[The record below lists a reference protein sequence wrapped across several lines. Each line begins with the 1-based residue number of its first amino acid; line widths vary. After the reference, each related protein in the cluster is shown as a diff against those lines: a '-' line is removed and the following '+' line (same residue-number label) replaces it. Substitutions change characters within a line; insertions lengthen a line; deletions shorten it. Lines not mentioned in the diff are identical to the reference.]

1 MLLNPSGM
9 SQMENKMK
17 FLLTLL
23 LAVMA
28 IASYAKLYNATEW
41 KAVDKKDQDA
51 IIAYWADVT
60 DKQNSKFYYTI
71 MVKAKRDN
79 LNTEQ
84 VKTMV
89 DAEAVACG
97 ITDAD
102 LILIRKVHVI
112 RNIVKDYQSALD
124 LCLTGAG
131 RRTKDYLGFCY
142 LSLKRYDEAIQA
154 FKDAGHLYVAAYYA
168 SRYNIGTKAEQ
179 FALASQALLG
189 NRLPVAQANRIFN
202 ILTDIDLDEA
212 EVSEVAFKKLLKKL
226 KRKYS
231 KTVKTTVE
239 GVTKREY
246 VYEDMR
252 ATIIDLLK
260 DL

>member
-1 MLLNPSGM
+1 
-9 SQMENKMK
+9 MK
-17 FLLTLL
+17 FLLTML

-28 IASYAKLYNATEW
+28 IASYAKLHNATEW
-41 KAVDKKDQDA
+41 KAVKATKDNDA

-60 DKQNSKFYYTI
+60 NQSKAKFYYSTI
-71 MVKAKRDN
+71 TKARRDN
-79 LNTEQ
+79 LNTKQ

-89 DAEAVACG
+89 DAEAVICG
-97 ITDAD
+97 ITDTD
-102 LILIRKVHVI
+102 LILARKVQVI
-112 RNIVKDYQSALD
+112 HNTVRDYQSALD
-124 LCLTGAG
+124 LCLTGTG
-131 RRTKDYLGFCY
+131 RRAKRYLGHCY
-142 LSLKRYDEAIQA
+142 LSLKRYDEAVPA
-154 FKDAGHLYVAAYYA
+154 FKDGGNLYQA
-168 SRYNIGTKAEQ
+168 SYHASMYNIGTKAEQ
-179 FALASQALLG
+179 FALASQVLLG
-189 NRLPVAQANRIFN
+189 RRLSVARANKIFN

-212 EVSEVAFKKLLKKL
+212 EVSEVDYKKMLKKL
-226 KRKYS
+226 KRKYA

>member
-1 MLLNPSGM
+1 
-9 SQMENKMK
+9 MK
-17 FLLTLL
+17 FLLTML

-28 IASYAKLYNATEW
+28 IASYAKLYNTTEW
-41 KAVDKKDQDA
+41 KAVDRKDNDA
-51 IIAYWADVT
+51 VIAYWSGVT
-60 DKQNSKFYYTI
+60 DNQNSKFCYIVYH
-71 MVKAKRDN
+71 KAKRDN

-84 VKTMV
+84 IKTMV

-97 ITDAD
+97 VTDAD
-102 LILIRKVHVI
+102 LILMRKVWVI
-112 RNIVKDYQSALD
+112 RSVVRDYQSALD
-124 LCLTGAG
+124 LCLTGTG
-131 RRTKDYLGFCY
+131 RHTKAYLGYCY
-142 LSLKRYDEAIQA
+142 AALKRYDEAVQA
-154 FKDAGHLYVAAYYA
+154 YKDAGNLYYA
-168 SRYNIGTKAEQ
+168 SYNASIHNVGTKAEQ

-189 NRLPVAQANRIFN
+189 KCLPVTLANKIFN

-212 EVSEVAFKKLLKKL
+212 EVSEADFKKLLKKL
-226 KRKYS
+226 KRKYA
-231 KTVKTTVE
+231 KTVKTTVD

>member
-1 MLLNPSGM
+1 
-9 SQMENKMK
+9 MENKMK
-17 FLLTLL
+17 FLLTML

-28 IASYAKLYNATEW
+28 IASYAKLYNTTEW
-41 KAVDKKDQDA
+41 KAVDKKDNDA

-60 DKQNSKFYYTI
+60 DNNNDKFNYSTHT
-71 MVKAKRDN
+71 KAKRDN
-79 LNTEQ
+79 PNTEQ

-102 LILIRKVHVI
+102 LILNRKVELI
-112 RNIVKDYQSALD
+112 RNAVKDFQSALD
-124 LCLTGAG
+124 LCLTGTG
-131 RRTKDYLGFCY
+131 RHTKSYLGYCY
-142 LSLKRYDEAIQA
+142 VALKRYDEAVQA
-154 FKDAGHLYVAAYYA
+154 FKADGNLYFEAYYA
-168 SRYNIGTKAEQ
+168 SKYNVGTKAEQ

-189 NRLPVAQANRIFN
+189 NRLSVARANNIFGF
-202 ILTDIDLDEA
+202 LTDIDLDEA
-212 EVSEVAFKKLLKKL
+212 EVSEADYKKLLKKL
-226 KRKYS
+226 KRKYA
-231 KTVKTTVE
+231 KTVKTTVD

>member
-1 MLLNPSGM
+1 MLLNQSGM

-17 FLLTLL
+17 FLLTML

-28 IASYAKLYNATEW
+28 IASYAKLYNVTEW
-41 KAVDKKDQDA
+41 KAVDRKDNDA
-51 IIAYWADVT
+51 VIAYWSGVT
-60 DKQNSKFYYTI
+60 DNQNSKFCYIVYH
-71 MVKAKRDN
+71 KAKRDN

-84 VKTMV
+84 VKTMI

-102 LILIRKVHVI
+102 LILKTKVHIISYVP
-112 RNIVKDYQSALD
+112 RDYQSALD
-124 LCLTGAG
+124 LCLTGTG
-131 RRTKDYLGFCY
+131 GHTKWYLGHCY
-142 LSLKRYDEAIQA
+142 IHLKRYDEAVQA
-154 FKDAGHLYVAAYYA
+154 FKDAGNLLQASYYA
-168 SRYNIGTKAEQ
+168 SAHNIGTKAER
-179 FALASQALLG
+179 FASASQILLDK
-189 NRLPVAQANRIFN
+189 RLPVAQANKIFN

-212 EVSEVAFKKLLKKL
+212 EVSEADFKALLKKL

-231 KTVKTTVE
+231 KTVKTTVD

-252 ATIIDLLK
+252 ASIIDLIK

>member
-1 MLLNPSGM
+1 
-9 SQMENKMK
+9 MENKMK
-17 FLLTLL
+17 FLLTML

-41 KAVDKKDQDA
+41 KAVDKKDDDA

-60 DKQNSKFYYTI
+60 DRQSAKFKRTI
-71 MVKAKRDN
+71 YAKARRDN
-79 LNTEQ
+79 LNAEQ
-84 VKTMV
+84 LKAMV
-89 DAEAVACG
+89 DTEAVIQG

-102 LILIRKVHVI
+102 LILLRKVQVI
-112 RNIVKDYQSALD
+112 LSYVKDYQSALD
-124 LCLTGAG
+124 LCLTGTG
-131 RRTKDYLGFCY
+131 RHTKAYLGHCY
-142 LSLKRYDEAIQA
+142 IYLKRYDEGVKA
-154 FKDAGHLYVAAYYA
+154 FEDSANLYYASLTA
-168 SRYNIGTKAEQ
+168 SRYNIGKAKQ
-179 FALASQALLG
+179 FALASQALLAK
-189 NRLPVAQANRIFN
+189 RLSVAKANRIFN

-212 EVSEVAFKKLLKKL
+212 DVSEADYKKLLKKL

-231 KTVKTTVE
+231 KTVKTTVD